1 MASLRNAVKRKT
13 HKERSQPSA
22 RKKYGLLE
30 KKSDYKLRA
39 RDYRRKKGRL
49 RLLKEKATY
58 RNPDEFYFSMV
69 KKHTLDGIH
78 QDGGCRGSSSVYDSE
93 PLSKGI
99 KKLFRSQDAAYVQTK
114 LNQETRKIEKLNDNL
129 HFLGS
134 SKTNNSRHTIFVEKA
149 EDLDNFSATEYF
161 NTVESLKNRAY
172 NRPSKDK
179 LLNASISHL
188 SNLTYG
194 KAKNYVGDDNAEV
207 TLSRL
212 KRQMKK
218 VKKKRKRAYRELN
231 ARIEREEKLQ
241 FTVNHLELRKQLNSG
256 GRRRKMKDGNEG
268 NPAVYKWKM
277 ERKR

>member
-1 MASLRNAVKRKT
+1 M
-13 HKERSQPSA
+13 PI
-22 RKKYGLLE
+22 
-30 KKSDYKLRA
+30 
-39 RDYRRKKGRL
+39 
-49 RLLKEKATY
+49 
-58 RNPDEFYFSMV
+58 
-69 KKHTLDGIH
+69 IH
-78 QDGGCRGSSSVYDSE
+78 LSS
-93 PLSKGI
+93 
-99 KKLFRSQDAAYVQTK
+99 
-114 LNQETRKIEKLNDNL
+114 
-129 HFLGS
+129 
-134 SKTNNSRHTIFVEKA
+134 
-149 EDLDNFSATEYF
+149 TEYF